1 MQISFRNLFELNSK
15 KNIILSVL
23 SDNFINILKIISYY
37 IVFVCALQLFL
48 FFFGFGTNY
57 EFYKFSLMLGI
68 LGLNTLLLSVF
79 KPIKSKRVKVRN
91 R

>member
-1 MQISFRNLFELNSK
+1 M
-15 KNIILSVL
+15 
-23 SDNFINILKIISYY
+23 SDKLLIMLKITSYY

-68 LGLNTLLLSVF
+68 LGLNTLLLSIL
-79 KPIKSKRVKVRN
+79 KSIKSKRVKVRN

>member
-1 MQISFRNLFELNSK
+1 MSFGNLFELNSK

-23 SDNFINILKIISYY
+23 SDKDLFMLKKLSYY
-37 IVFVCALQLFL
+37 IVFVFALQLFL
-48 FFFGFGTNY
+48 FLFGFGTNY

-79 KPIKSKRVKVRN
+79 KSIKSKNVKVRN

>member
-15 KNIILSVL
+15 KNINLSVL
-23 SDNFINILKIISYY
+23 SDKYIIMLKIITYY
-37 IVFVCALQLFL
+37 TVFVFALQLFL
-48 FFFGFGTNY
+48 FLFGFGTN
-57 EFYKFSLMLGI
+57 YKFSLMLGI

-79 KPIKSKRVKVRN
+79 KSIKSKNVKVRN